1 MKYSVVKYKVYYRT
15 VEHRRMCL
23 HEGPDSRAPSALF
36 HSFYLTSL
44 GSTEEFVWT
53 LGGEA
58 RVLLLHSIVYTLQCY
73 TILCCIC
80 SLWCHVE
87 EHLAKVNLTFRPS
100 METQRQG
107 ELLHCILLLHSRL
120 YTLQNYTIRSFTT
133 LHECNIP
140 YYTML
145 YLSFLYYRT
154 SLQSKERALTFAP
167 SGGGTRLN
175 CTRSTVLHYSILY
188 CML

>member
-1 MKYSVVKYKVYYRT
+1 M
-15 VEHRRMCL
+15 
-23 HEGPDSRAPSALF
+23 
-36 HSFYLTSL
+36 
-44 GSTEEFVWT
+44 
-53 LGGEA
+53 
-58 RVLLLHSIVYTLQCY
+58 LLLHSIVYTLQCY
-73 TILCCIC
+73 TTLYCVC
-80 SLWCHVE
+80 SLWCLVE

-100 METQRQG
+100 METQKQG
-107 ELLHCILLLHSRL
+107 ELLYCIVLYHSSL

-167 SGGGTRLN
+167 CGRGTRLN
-175 CTRSTVLHYSILY
+175 YTGSTVLHYSILY
-188 CML
+188 CTML